1 MKKIFTLI
9 AAALM
14 AVGASAQTTLFS
26 MNIKDGLSADV
37 TSEGGSQDKAY
48 ALTNYATFGVTGTS
62 AVFQQMAAQG
72 NDGAKYIVKQNGA
85 YYFSLASS
93 ANKVHFILTLDQ
105 AIEAGDVITYNLFC
119 GKKSDTYGLL
129 FGAAGATT
137 DAVGPE
143 ASTSTAD
150 KGIIEHTYT
159 VKANDAIVG
168 KKAIY
173 VMRNTGKSTYFD
185 KLVIT
190 RPAPSTDPSLS
201 VSPDELSFS
210 LTPSKTSASE
220 TFTISGANLTAG
232 TYNFNVPNLAGL
244 SINPTSF
251 TVGADGKVSQE
262 VTVTYTSTEDV
273 AKASANITATVG
285 DLTATVAVNYQSR
298 STAYTQSIVKADATW
313 DWSQLTESLQ
323 LNDETTPK
331 KGDEY
336 ILAEVD
342 DRITFTDAFGD
353 AKALK
358 VDLEHPSRAGYAQG
372 NTIKFTTNR
381 AGKLA
386 VDFSNTGGS
395 RPYRYLN
402 VNGTNTTFKSDKTDK
417 VSATEI
423 EVPAGEVV
431 ITGYIVDATDPQA
444 KDGDVVGK
452 AGLRYYK
459 IVFTATGEEEDI
471 TGINTVATDAAK
483 ANVVKKYVDGKQV
496 VIEKNGKK
504 YNVAGAQIK

>member
-9 AAALM
+9 AATMM
-14 AVGASAQTTLFS
+14 AVGASAQTYKSDFTDQQTFDATTTNVDAAVTAGWMAHNGTEKGNQKPGITLDTEEVTT
-26 MNIKDGLSADV
+26 DGQSADYYKIKQKGTRDITV
-37 TSEGGSQDKAY
+37 YITGVSKLKVFVKNSSNGARNLYASVNDGAEQTLASPDK
-48 ALTNYATFGVTGTS
+48 TS
-62 AVFQQMAAQG
+62 AVGEISLEKEENNKIVLYAD
-72 NDGAKYIVKQNGA
+72 NDIYLV
-85 YYFSLASS
+85 
-93 ANKVHFILTLDQ
+93 
-105 AIEAGDVITYNLFC
+105 
-119 GKKSDTYGLL
+119 GLK
-129 FGAAGATT
+129 FT
-137 DAVGPE
+137 
-143 ASTSTAD
+143 TAD
-150 KGIIEHTYT
+150 NLT
-159 VKANDAIVG
+159 
-168 KKAIY
+168 
-173 VMRNTGKSTYFD
+173 
-185 KLVIT
+185 
-190 RPAPSTDPSLS
+190 PSLS
-201 VSPDELSFS
+201 ANPDELSLS
-210 LTPSKTSASE
+210 AKPSNTSPSA
-220 TFTISGANLTAG
+220 TFTIIGKNLTAG
-232 TYNFNVPNLAGL
+232 TYNLTVPNLAGL
-244 SINPTSF
+244 EVNPTSF
-251 TVGADGKVSQE
+251 TVDADGKVSQE
-262 VTVTYTSTEDV
+262 VTVTYTSTADV
-273 AKASANITATVG
+273 AKANTTISATVG
-285 DLTATVAVNYQSR
+285 ELSAAVNVNYQSR

-358 VDLEHPSRAGYAQG
+358 VDLEHPSRAGFAQG

-386 VDFSNTGGS
+386 VDFSNTGKD

-402 VNGTNTTFKSDKTDK
+402 VNGTSTTFKSATTDK

-431 ITGYIVDATDPQA
+431 ITGYIEDATDPQA
-444 KDGDVVGK
+444 KDGEVVGP
-452 AGLRYYK
+452 AGLRFYK
-459 IVFTATGEEEDI
+459 IVFTATGEPVEPS